1 MNHFMK
7 YDEAAENNPQPVLNE
22 MLPQQQQPGIHGVL
36 NRPQTGVMQRGQR
49 RFDQQINRA
58 VMTPQKG
65 AQLLAQNLQSIL
77 ANDPKAEQ
85 KKRRIV
91 WLLYQQVIKG
101 NVQVSPEDQQA

>member
-1 MNHFMK
+1 MK
-7 YDEAAENNPQPVLNE
+7 YDESADNGPKPVLNE
-22 MLPQQQQPGIHGVL
+22 MLPQQQQQPGIHGML
-36 NRPQTGVMQRGQR
+36 NRPMTAQMQRGQH

-85 KKRRIV
+85 KKKRIA
-91 WLLYQQVIKG
+91 WLLYQQVVKG